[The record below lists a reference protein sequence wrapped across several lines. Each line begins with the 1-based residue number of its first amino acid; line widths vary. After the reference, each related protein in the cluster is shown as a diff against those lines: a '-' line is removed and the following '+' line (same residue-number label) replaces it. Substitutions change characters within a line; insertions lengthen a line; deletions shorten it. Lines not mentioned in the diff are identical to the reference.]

1 MSQLILSPIV
11 GARVKKSDKSASDA
25 KLSEARARA
34 RDLRLLQFQ
43 MKTLLIGY
51 SRKA

>member
-25 KLSEARARA
+25 KLSEVRVRVIF
-34 RDLRLLQFQ
+34 DSCSF
-43 MKTLLIGY
+43 K
-51 SRKA
+51 